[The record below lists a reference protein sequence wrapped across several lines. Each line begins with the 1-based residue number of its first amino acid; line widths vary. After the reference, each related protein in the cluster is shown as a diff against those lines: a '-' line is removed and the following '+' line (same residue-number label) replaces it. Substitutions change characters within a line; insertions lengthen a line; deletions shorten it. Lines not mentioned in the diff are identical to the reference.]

1 MRKWED
7 WNVTLKNRYVTS
19 RHFLMRQAPS
29 KSRFLFLGIY
39 GVNKTTIKEHTS
51 HAGGNVPATAFVL
64 HLSPCRMAYFHNLP
78 GSSFLFRPSSNAAR
92 VRHCRTCTVCV
103 ICVSFVLN
111 LIMDIHMKMDHQGC
125 FVFPLPV
132 SVASY
137 QLNSDK
143 NESESPVSANSA
155 WSVQTISFSSFSQ
168 RFS

>member
-1 MRKWED
+1 M
-7 WNVTLKNRYVTS
+7 
-19 RHFLMRQAPS
+19 FLLPHLCYIYHLAGWPIFTI
-29 KSRFLFLGIY
+29 FLARLF
-39 GVNKTTIKEHTS
+39 
-51 HAGGNVPATAFVL
+51 
-64 HLSPCRMAYFHNLP
+64 
-78 GSSFLFRPSSNAAR
+78 FRPSSNAAR

-155 WSVQTISFSSFSQ
+155 WSVQTIRFLHFPRDFPSWFSSNSFLPL
-168 RFS
+168 